1 MPNGFS
7 AQLHNTISTFLLH
20 LWELEY
26 VVYVLVKYLN
36 IQPEEKV
43 FLIFAFLRH
52 VIKLNIIRKFCLLLI
67 WWLHIADFKDLTVD
81 CLKILVSTILK
92 AECRKKRIFFAWGYN
107 LWYST
112 SDNDEA
118 CRFAQGY
125 ISLKFYLYI
134 YVFQD
139 KV

>member
-1 MPNGFS
+1 MQNGFF
-7 AQLHNTISTFLLH
+7 AQLHNTISAFLLH
-20 LWELEY
+20 LLELEH
-26 VVYVLVKYLN
+26 VVYVHVKHLN
-36 IQPEEKV
+36 IQPEEKL

-52 VIKLNIIRKFCLLLI
+52 MIKLNIIRKLCLLLT
-67 WWLHIADFKDLTVD
+67 WWLHVADFKDFTAN

-118 CRFAQGY
+118 CRFAQEH

-134 YVFQD
+134 RAPG
-139 KV
+139 

>member
-1 MPNGFS
+1 MQNGFF
-7 AQLHNTISTFLLH
+7 AQLYNTISAFLLH
-20 LWELEY
+20 LLELEH
-26 VVYVLVKYLN
+26 VVYVHVKHLN
-36 IQPEEKV
+36 IQPEEKL

-52 VIKLNIIRKFCLLLI
+52 MIKLNIIRKLCLLLT
-67 WWLHIADFKDLTVD
+67 WWLHIADFKDFTAN

-118 CRFAQGY
+118 CRFAQEY

-134 YVFQD
+134 RAPG
-139 KV
+139 

>member
-1 MPNGFS
+1 MQNGFF
-7 AQLHNTISTFLLH
+7 AQLHNTISAFLLH
-20 LWELEY
+20 LLELEH
-26 VVYVLVKYLN
+26 VVYVHVKHLN
-36 IQPEEKV
+36 IQPEEKL

-52 VIKLNIIRKFCLLLI
+52 MIKLNIIRKLCLLLT
-67 WWLHIADFKDLTVD
+67 WWLHIADFKDFTAN
-81 CLKILVSTILK
+81 CLKILVSAILK

-118 CRFAQGY
+118 CRFAQEY

-134 YVFQD
+134 RAPG
-139 KV
+139 